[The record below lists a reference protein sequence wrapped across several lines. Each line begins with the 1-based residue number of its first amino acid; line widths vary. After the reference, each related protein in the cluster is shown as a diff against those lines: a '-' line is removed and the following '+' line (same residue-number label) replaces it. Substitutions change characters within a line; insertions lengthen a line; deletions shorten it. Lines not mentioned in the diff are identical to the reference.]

1 MSSLYD
7 GPIIDAHHHLWDL
20 ESGRYSWLT
29 DGPREVVFGS
39 TEPLIRDYLVAN
51 YLADMASIDLVKSVH
66 IQASFFEDPVAETRW
81 LQGIADENGFPHG
94 IVAYALLEEPDAE
107 GVLEAHCAHAN
118 MRGIRQILSWHKN
131 PTWTFHERSDLMQD
145 AAWRRGFGLL
155 RRYNLSFDM
164 MIYSGQLGDA
174 LDLARAFPD
183 TQNHPQSHRQPR
195 RPGRRGHRGM
205 ARRASARW
213 PVPPMSRSRFPTSA
227 PTTTIGRPRAR
238 GPSSATPSTPSARS
252 AARSRA
258 IFRWPGCTVARMR
271 STIRS
276 RPSLPT
282 SLPTSSARSSTTTPR
297 GFIGWETEPR
307 FPSTSSKKA
316 SKRAKTCALTSSV
329 SIRGSWRE
337 SGVVSRRQS
346 GSRLA
351 RRIWALFETTLSA
364 SALIISTGV
373 AIRSG

>member
-183 TQNHPQSHRQPR
+183 TQIILNHTGSPADRDDEAIAAWRAGISALAGAANVAVKISDLGAYDHNWTTEST
-195 RPGRRGHRGM
+195 RPFIRHTIDAFGTERCMFASDFPVAGLHGG
-205 ARRASARW
+205 ADAIYDSFKTIVADLSADEQRAL
-213 PVPPMSRSRFPTSA
+213 FHDN
-227 PTTTIGRPRAR
+227 
-238 GPSSATPSTPSARS
+238 
-252 AARSRA
+252 AAR
-258 IFRWPGCTVARMR
+258 
-271 STIRS
+271 
-276 RPSLPT
+276 LY
-282 SLPTSSARSSTTTPR
+282 
-297 GFIGWETEPR
+297 
-307 FPSTSSKKA
+307 
-316 SKRAKTCALTSSV
+316 
-329 SIRGSWRE
+329 
-337 SGVVSRRQS
+337 
-346 GSRLA
+346 RL
-351 RRIWALFETTLSA
+351 
-364 SALIISTGV
+364 GD
-373 AIRSG
+373 